1 MTEESDSGR
10 LYPIRLVDLN
20 DWAKLHKSTSD
31 EARRRFVQFVVL
43 ECFAVADIAKSLAF
57 KGGNAL
63 RFGYGYPRSTVD
75 LDFTARDLEDDAAK
89 VRHIIDT
96 TVRTES
102 ETFGIKCKVSSIHRN
117 PKSLARTRPT
127 YIVNVAYAFPTD
139 RRTFADFFLIET
151 PRVPVVPVEITF
163 NDVIC
168 ETILV
173 HFGSDDSV
181 GIEICTLNDILAE
194 KLRAILQ
201 QVMRNRNRPQD
212 VYDVA
217 RILRF
222 DREKLDFNK
231 VKTYIAQK
239 CEAREI
245 VFTEE
250 AFDEEVRS
258 RAKYGY
264 DELRAD
270 LGDHFIPF
278 DDAWLEVVSIVRELL
293 AVEPLNGPQLR
304 KSRDSMRDAQALP
317 RSPDD

>member
-1 MTEESDSGR
+1 MIDFGSDR
-10 LYPIRLVDLN
+10 LYPTRLADLN
-20 DWAKLHKSTSD
+20 EWAKLHKTTSD

-43 ECFAVADIAKSLAF
+43 ECFAASDIAKSLAF

-75 LDFTARDLEDDAAK
+75 LDFTARDLEDDAAN
-89 VRHIIDT
+89 VRHIIDSA
-96 TVRTES
+96 VRSES
-102 ETFGIKCKVSSIHRN
+102 ESFGIKCKVSSIRRN
-117 PKSLARTRPT
+117 PQNLARSRPT
-127 YIVNVAYAFPTD
+127 YVVNVAYSFPSD
-139 RRTFADFFLIET
+139 RRTFADFFSNET

-163 NDVIC
+163 NDVVC
-168 ETILV
+168 ETVFV
-173 HFGSDDSV
+173 HFGSDDTA

-201 QVMRNRNRPQD
+201 QVVRNRNRPQD

-217 RILRF
+217 RIGRI
-222 DREKLDFNK
+222 DRANIDLGK
-231 VKTYIAQK
+231 VKNYIAQK

-250 AFDEEVRS
+250 AFDVEVRS

-270 LGDHFIPF
+270 LGDHFIAF

-293 AVEPLNGPQLR
+293 AVEPSNGPQR
-304 KSRDSMRDAQALP
+304 
-317 RSPDD
+317 